1 VEKLKTRYRYSVII
15 VKQLVITDFKLRYQN
30 SILGYLWTLLRPIG
44 LFCILYVVFVK
55 FLKVGDTI
63 PHFAAYLL
71 LGIVFWNY
79 FVEVTAGGVGAI
91 VGRGDLIR
99 KVNFPKYI
107 IIIAGSFSAFIN
119 LVLNGL
125 VVAVFMII
133 NHASVKPIAIIL
145 LPLLFLEL
153 FLFSIAVA
161 FLLSTLFVR
170 YRDVNYIWEV
180 SLQGLFYAT
189 PILYPVSKITHIS
202 VLAAKI
208 AMLNPLA
215 QMIQD
220 IRYLIITSVS
230 QTISS
235 VYGNWWIRLIPI
247 GATLVFFVLSAQ
259 YFRKRSPYFA
269 EEV

>member
-1 VEKLKTRYRYSVII
+1 MNKLQTRYRYSLIVI
-15 VKQLVITDFKLRYQN
+15 KQLVVTDFKLRYQN

-55 FLKVGDTI
+55 FLRVGDSI

-79 FVEVTAGGVGAI
+79 FVEVTTGGVGAI

-107 IIIAGSFSAFIN
+107 IIIAGSFSALIN
-119 LVLNGL
+119 LVLNGI
-125 VVAVFMII
+125 VVTIFMLI

-145 LPLLFLEL
+145 LPLLLLEL
-153 FLFSIAVA
+153 FVFSIAVA

-170 YRDVNYIWEV
+170 YRDINYIWEV
-180 SLQGLFYAT
+180 SIQGLFYAT
-189 PILYPVSKITHIS
+189 PIHYPVSKITHIS
-202 VLAAKI
+202 PLAAKI

-220 IRYLIITSVS
+220 IRYLVITDVS

-235 VYGNWWIRLIPI
+235 VYGNPWMRVVPI
-247 GATLVFFVLSAQ
+247 GFTIIFFAAAAQ
-259 YFRKRSPYFA
+259 YFRKRSPHFA